1 MSDELVARFESSPS
15 NGNVI
20 VDARD
25 IRIAALERELAEAR
39 ALLAPVCADETLLGA
54 IRNLQQAH
62 LSEKGNAE
70 QAEAAL
76 AALRQRHA
84 EAVEAFTEIA
94 KGAGAFNR
102 DPLIHADNCIA
113 DMKAWAAAWLAS
125 EAKARLDNG
134 SL

>member
-25 IRIAALERELAEAR
+25 IRIAALERELAEVSNGFISQTATILR
-39 ALLAPVCADETLLGA
+39 LERELAEA
-54 IRNLQQAH
+54 Q
-62 LSEKGNAE
+62 
-70 QAEAAL
+70 AAL
-76 AALRQRHA
+76 AALREQHA
-84 EAVEAFTEIA
+84 EAVEQAFRE
-94 KGAGAFNR
+94 GAAHGLGFASDR
-102 DPLIHADNCIA
+102 HSIIV
-113 DMKAWAAAWLAS
+113 AAWLAS